1 MPFDEQD
8 IQANTSVS
16 EASFTENAGGTVVN
30 VNSTAGGYTFQQ
42 IVQALQDKGVLV

>member
-8 IQANTSVS
+8 IQSDTSGA
-16 EASFTENAGGTVVN
+16 EASFVEHAGGAGVN